1 MDKSI
6 LDNEDASS
14 IEPNKIATDH
24 SIIVKTK
31 QIDVASLPQK
41 NSSADSDKE
50 LDKGLDEA
58 LDEDNQTPPLNEQPL
73 DENWLIL
80 SRDWQAQP
88 FEKTDI
94 NKLLKQ
100 TKRRTLWAK
109 SLLAIDIIATLGLII
124 ALMVGLYQGDWGT
137 ATIAYFTFGSLGS
150 VVFVY
155 YEIEIRLRIWQ
166 RSCDSPDKAVEN
178 AIAGVESSI
187 KYIKLIKWSC
197 WLLLPVVNWYIYAMI
212 EASEKSPLPAFI
224 FINVFVIS
232 MWLVTHWFHKKRDK
246 ELAQLISV

>member
-6 LDNEDASS
+6 LDNKDASS
-14 IEPNKIATDH
+14 IEPSKIVTEH
-24 SIIVKTK
+24 SIIVKK
-31 QIDVASLPQK
+31 QQTDVASLPQK
-41 NSSADSDKE
+41 NSSVDSEKE
-50 LDKGLDEA
+50 LDKG
-58 LDEDNQTPPLNEQPL
+58 LDEDNQTPPLDEQPL

-109 SLLAIDIIATLGLII
+109 SLLVIDIIATLGLII
-124 ALMVGLYQGDWGT
+124 VLMVGLYQGDWGT

-212 EASEKSPLPAFI
+212 EESEKSPLPAFI
-224 FINVFVIS
+224 FINIFVLS
-232 MWLVTHWFHKKRDK
+232 MWSVTHWFHKKRTE
-246 ELAQLISV
+246 ELSELSVV

>member
-14 IEPNKIATDH
+14 IEPSRISTDN
-24 SIIVKTK
+24 SITVKTK

-41 NSSADSDKE
+41 NISANSEKA
-50 LDKGLDEA
+50 LDK
-58 LDEDNQTPPLNEQPL
+58 DNQTPPLDEQPL

-94 NKLLKQ
+94 KKLLKQ

-109 SLLAIDIIATLGLII
+109 SLLAIDIIATLGLI
-124 ALMVGLYQGDWGT
+124 MVLAFGLYQGDWGT

-155 YEIEIRLRIWQ
+155 YEIQIRLRIWQ
-166 RSCDSPDKAVEN
+166 RSCDSPDKAVAN

-187 KYIKLIKWSC
+187 KYIKLIKLSC
-197 WLLLPVVNWYIYAMI
+197 WLLLPAVNWYIYAMI
-212 EASEKSPLPAFI
+212 EESEKSPLPAFI

-232 MWLVTHWFHKKRDK
+232 MWLVTHWFHKKRDE
-246 ELAQLISV
+246 ELSQLSSV

>member
-14 IEPNKIATDH
+14 IEPSKIATDH

-41 NSSADSDKE
+41 NSSADSEKE
-50 LDKGLDEA
+50 LDK
-58 LDEDNQTPPLNEQPL
+58 DNQILPLDEQPL

-224 FINVFVIS
+224 FINVFVLS
-232 MWLVTHWFHKKRDK
+232 MWLVTHWFHKKRDE
-246 ELAQLISV
+246 ELAQLSSV